1 MVLYGPASLIL
12 HIKFISIVYMRFL
25 IGLLPIALLP
35 LAVVGQP
42 CTTPGQ
48 NPGTAFPVCGTSI
61 FTQSAVPSC
70 GGTRVPNPSCTAQLT
85 DINPF
90 WYKFTCFQT
99 GTLGFEITPNNLAAD
114 YDWQVF
120 DVTGRIPNEVYS
132 NVGLVVGSNWS
143 GEGGVTGASSA
154 GSQIFVC
161 DGLGRPLFSRMPTIT
176 AGRDYLLL
184 VSNFASGETGYKL
197 EFKGGTAVITD
208 PTEPLMKRVEA
219 NCGGD
224 ILRLKLNKKMKCN
237 SMSADGSDFFITPA
251 GVVNPTSAVGINC
264 GTNFDSDSLEIRLNQ
279 PLPPGNYVLNVKNGS
294 DGNTILDYCDK
305 PIQLTN
311 SIPFVILPKA
321 PTPMDSLNP
330 LRCAP
335 TNLILVFNK
344 NINCNSVA
352 SDGSDFVVTGTYPV
366 TVTGASGN
374 CAVGSTGSKIITVTL
389 SQPLQVAGNF
399 VLTLQRG
406 SDGNTLID
414 ECNEETLAGSSLIF
428 SVKDTVNANF
438 GYTAIL
444 GCDVDVVNYTH
455 PGGNSVNVWEWS
467 LDEGLTSNQQN
478 PTASYRIFNEKT
490 VTLRASNGF
499 CSDTVMQKVDLPN
512 FFTAE
517 FTAPEFNC
525 PNEPV
530 PFSFSGVGNTTQYS
544 WNFGDGATGNGRNVS
559 HTFPVFDVNRTYTVR
574 LTVTDVLGCQKTV
587 QKNIAIVRS
596 CFIGVPKAFTPNG
609 DGLNETLYP
618 MYAVKARDLSF
629 RVFNRWG
636 QMLFSTNDW
645 RNGWDG
651 TFKGQGQDPGTY
663 VWILR
668 YTNVDT
674 GKLVEERGTTI
685 LIR

>member
-1 MVLYGPASLIL
+1 
-12 HIKFISIVYMRFL
+12 MRFL

-35 LAVVGQP
+35 LAVAGQP

-120 DVTGRIPNEVYS
+120 DVTGRVPNDVYS
-132 NVGLVVGSNWS
+132 VGSLVVGSNWS

-237 SMSADGSDFFITPA
+237 SMAADGSDFFITPA

-279 PLPPGNYVLNVKNGS
+279 PLPPGNYVLNVKNGG

-305 PIQLTN
+305 PIPLTN

-321 PTPMDSLNP
+321 PTPMDSLSP

-335 TNLILVFNK
+335 ASLTLVFSK

-374 CAVGSTGSKIITVTL
+374 CAAGSTGSKVITVTL

-406 SDGNTLID
+406 SDGNTLVD
-414 ECNEETLAGSSLIF
+414 ECNEETPVGSSLNF

-438 GYTAIL
+438 GYTTIL

-455 PGGNSVNVWEWS
+455 PGGNGVNIWEWN

-478 PTASYRIFNEKT
+478 PTAQYRIFNEKT
-490 VTLRASNGF
+490 VTLRVSNGF
-499 CSDTVMQKVDLPN
+499 CSDTVTQKVDLPN

-587 QKNIAIVRS
+587 QKNITIVRS

-618 MYAVKARDLSF
+618 MYAVKARELSF

-663 VWILR
+663 VWVLR
-668 YTNVDT
+668 YINVDT

>member
-1 MVLYGPASLIL
+1 MSIGNMRWIIGPVLGILMVT
-12 HIKFISIVYMRFL
+12 
-25 IGLLPIALLP
+25 
-35 LAVVGQP
+35 AVNGQP

-48 NPGTAFPVCGTSI
+48 NPGTAFPVCGTSV

-99 GTLGFEITPNNLAAD
+99 GTLGFVITPNNIAAD

-120 DVTGRIPNEVYS
+120 DVTGRNPNDVYS
-132 NVGLVVGSNWS
+132 VVSLVVGSNWS
-143 GEGGVTGASSA
+143 GEGGVTGASS
-154 GSQIFVC
+154 GGNQIFVC
-161 DGLGRPLFSRMPTIT
+161 DGLGKPLFSRMPTIT

-224 ILRLKLNKKMKCN
+224 ILRLKLNKKMKCS
-237 SMSADGSDFFITPA
+237 SMAGDGSDFSISPA
-251 GVVNPTSAVGINC
+251 GVVAPTAARGINC
-264 GTNFDSDSLEIRLNQ
+264 TTNFDSDSLEITLNQ
-279 PLPPGNYVLNVKNGS
+279 PLPPGNYTLNVKNGS

-305 PIQLTN
+305 PIPLTN
-311 SIPFVILPKA
+311 NIPFTILPKA
-321 PTPMDSLNP
+321 PTPMDSLSP

-335 TNLILVFNK
+335 ASLVLVFSK
-344 NINCNSVA
+344 NMNCNSVA
-352 SDGSDFVVTGTYPV
+352 ADGSDFVVTGTYPV

-374 CAVGSTGSKIITVTL
+374 CVAGSTGSKLITVTL

-406 SDGNTLID
+406 TDGNTLID
-414 ECNEETLAGSSLIF
+414 ECNEETPAGSSLNF

-438 GYTAIL
+438 GYTTIL
-444 GCDVDVVNYTH
+444 GCDVDIVNYIH
-455 PGGNSVNVWEWS
+455 PGGNGVNVWQWD
-467 LDEGLTSNQQN
+467 LDEGLTSTQQN
-478 PTASYRIFNEKT
+478 PTAPYRIFNEKT
-490 VTLRASNGF
+490 VTLRVSNGF
-499 CSDTVMQKVDLPN
+499 CSDTATQKVDLPN

-530 PFSFSGVGNTTQYS
+530 AFSFSGVGNTTQYN
-544 WNFGDGATGNGRNVS
+544 WNFGDGGTAVGKDVS
-559 HTFPVFDVNRTYTVR
+559 HTFPTFDVNRTYPVR
-574 LTVTDVLGCQKTV
+574 LTVTDVLGCQKFV
-587 QKNIAIVRS
+587 QKNITVVRS
-596 CFIGVPKAFTPNG
+596 CYIGVPKAFTPNG

-629 RVFNRWG
+629 KVFNRWG
-636 QMLFSTNDW
+636 RLLYSTNDW
-645 RNGWDG
+645 RKGWDG
-651 TFKGQGQDPGTY
+651 TYKGQGQDPGTY
-663 VWILR
+663 VWVLSYISI
-668 YTNVDT
+668 DT
-674 GKLVEERGTTI
+674 GKLVQERGTSI